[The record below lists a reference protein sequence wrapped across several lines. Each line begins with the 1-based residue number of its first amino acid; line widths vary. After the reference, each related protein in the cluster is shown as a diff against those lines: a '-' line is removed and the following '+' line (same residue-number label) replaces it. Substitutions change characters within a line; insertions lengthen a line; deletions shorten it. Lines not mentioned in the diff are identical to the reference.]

1 MCVRDKVELC
11 ECSMGT
17 AAAAVS
23 SVCMQQSQQRMELFG
38 SEKRE
43 MEIKKLSSWQSGS
56 SKALRGGRDSG

>member
-43 MEIKKLSSWQSGS
+43 IEIKKLSS
-56 SKALRGGRDSG
+56 